1 MSIGIEDKKI
11 QKIIVTINVENGK
24 LTGKQK

>member
-1 MSIGIEDKKI
+1 MSIGIEDKKN